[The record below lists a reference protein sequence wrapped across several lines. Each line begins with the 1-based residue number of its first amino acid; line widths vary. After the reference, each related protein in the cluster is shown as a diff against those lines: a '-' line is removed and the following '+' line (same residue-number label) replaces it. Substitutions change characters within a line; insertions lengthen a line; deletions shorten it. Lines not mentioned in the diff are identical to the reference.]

1 MIVDLAAQNL
11 DGLLPIRCPSNRC
24 VRLIAIRCKI
34 FVYGLEFL
42 LMISIGR
49 CEEIRFRWLAQK
61 DPKNW
66 IFLCP
71 E

>member
-1 MIVDLAAQNL
+1 MIVDLAAQDF
-11 DGLLPIRCPSNRC
+11 DGLLPIGCSSNRC
-24 VRLIAIRCKI
+24 MRLIAIRCKI
-34 FVYGLEFL
+34 FVYVLGLL
-42 LMISIGR
+42 TMISIGR

-61 DPKNW
+61 DPENW